1 MGRIGPIIGSGI
13 FAVSCCAYAVIEIAA
28 ARYAWGA
35 LLIAGA
41 ALSLHGLRLTAAR
54 HRAAGRHKE
63 CSGIGSVLE
72 RAVQLLWAF
81 AGGVAVTLA
90 VTERGIGS
98 EAGALYLAAA
108 ACCLLGVIATAAT
121 HRISPS
127 RGVDGR

>member
-54 HRAAGRHKE
+54 HRAAGPHEKR
-63 CSGIGSVLE
+63 SRIGSVLE

-90 VTERGIGS
+90 VTGS
-98 EAGALYLAAA
+98 GTGALYFAAA